1 MISSAYDLFF
11 MAREI
16 PLWWTHLADKCTFM
30 RGWPH
35 EECCIL
41 CLREQEDCS
50 HLFVTF
56 EFTGW
61 VSRLMRGWIA
71 IDFPIPASD
80 NPCLSDWWLQA
91 RQHFQTCYR
100 AIFDT
105 VFMLTCC
112 WFVWKE
118 RNARIFLAE
127 ITNTRAAGGG
137 RQGRAYNL
145 DGSRSFHGM

>member
-1 MISSAYDLFF
+1 MQHMCVWSHLPMISSSWQEKYPYGELIWQTNAPSWGVGLVKNVAYSACGNKKIAHTCLSHFNSQGGSRDWCEVGL
-11 MAREI
+11 
-16 PLWWTHLADKCTFM
+16 PLT
-30 RGWPH
+30 
-35 EECCIL
+35 
-41 CLREQEDCS
+41 S
-50 HLFVTF
+50 
-56 EFTGW
+56 
-61 VSRLMRGWIA
+61 
-71 IDFPIPASD
+71 PIPASD

-105 VFMLTCC
+105 VFMLTYC

-137 RQGRAYNL
+137 
-145 DGSRSFHGM
+145 SRKSL

>member
-1 MISSAYDLFF
+1 MKHECNTCVYDL
-11 MAREI
+11 I
-16 PLWWTHLADKCTFM
+16 CLWSLLHGKRNTLMVNSFGRQMHL
-30 RGWPH
+30 H
-35 EECCIL
+35 EGLASWRMLHIL
-41 CLREQEDCS
+41 PAGEEDCS

-105 VFMLTCC
+105 VFMLTYC

-137 RQGRAYNL
+137 
-145 DGSRSFHGM
+145 SRKSL